1 MRPKLVGIILDVH
14 GNETIK
20 HWRLILFSQNI
31 SIFMIYHTLGLQL
44 NLYLYQHDRKS
55 FGNQQRISI
64 VSAWKEQ
71 GLTHWKGF
79 HIHNWLCPVSLY
91 SFLCVLITITQNDN
105 RLLSQSP
112 KPSFQQRLLD
122 SETTS
127 HIAPLTMLR
136 AHTHSWMADEI
147 SGYSAI

>member
-1 MRPKLVGIILDVH
+1 MH
-14 GNETIK
+14 GFFKNTHTLMDEAKISRNYIGCS
-20 HWRLILFSQNI
+20 WEWDNDP

-79 HIHNWLCPVSLY
+79 HIHNWLCPVSLC

-112 KPSFQQRLLD
+112 KPSFQQRQLLD
-122 SETTS
+122 SEITS
-127 HIAPLTMLR
+127 HIDPSPCCV
-136 AHTHSWMADEI
+136 HTPTLGWWME
-147 SGYSAI
+147 